1 MAGVRPLPP
10 GSSIWIAWICALA
23 AAPVC
28 RAQTAVAIV
37 AHPESPGIAIP
48 SSFPGLS
55 FESGSLT
62 SATGF
67 PAENAVFQ
75 RMVAQL
81 GPGLVRFGGNSVDRL
96 TGWMRGQRT
105 ASTSSSVITS
115 SDADRAFAFARAVG
129 WRVPF
134 SLDLGKGDPATDA
147 DEAAYVYQTASDVLS
162 GLEIGNEPDL
172 YHSYGLRRHR
182 HAAVP
187 AGAQRMRRRAR
198 ARKPGQAAD
207 GRHTRG
213 MRGGVTQRD
222 RKAATSGRRPRP
234 ANPQLPLAA
243 TSFCVGNWELSQPP
257 PSACTSRTLAVRRR
271 VSRSTAVR
279 SAASAVACDWIT
291 VR

>member
-1 MAGVRPLPP
+1 
-10 GSSIWIAWICALA
+10 
-23 AAPVC
+23 VC

-48 SSFPGLS
+48 SGYLGLS

-222 RKAATSGRRPRP
+222 RKAATSGRCPRP
-234 ANPQLPLAA
+234 
-243 TSFCVGNWELSQPP
+243 LSCPWRQR
-257 PSACTSRTLAVRRR
+257 PSAWATGNYPSRRR
-271 VSRSTAVR
+271 APAPAGRWR
-279 SAASAVACDWIT
+279 
-291 VR
+291 